1 MSYSLE
7 IGFYPIIYM
16 LQQNFRS
23 SQYLKVSK
31 SLSIFI
37 FFPTNNNFFYFIFFE
52 KIPSYL
58 RNGMDVDHVV

>member
-23 SQYLKVSK
+23 SQYYRNHENNKFINAAMPELVQGGILK
-31 SLSIFI
+31 I
-37 FFPTNNNFFYFIFFE
+37 Y
-52 KIPSYL
+52 
-58 RNGMDVDHVV
+58 